1 MEPVRGNDVMKKI
14 LVLSAGV
21 LVAAAAMWASAN
33 PTQMLIQRIS
43 PTAQVCVAGQDCSPE
58 AMASSNVVVAARSGQ
73 QVYDQSCAACHNS
86 GAAGSPRIGAAGP
99 WQERYDTKG
108 FETLVTN
115 SINGI
120 GAMPP
125 KGGCMDCS
133 DDEIAASVRYILDR
147 SL

>member
-1 MEPVRGNDVMKKI
+1 MKKI
-14 LVLSAGV
+14 FVLSVGL
-21 LVAAAAMWASAN
+21 LVAVAAMWASAN

-43 PTAQVCVAGQDCSPE
+43 PTAQVCVSGQDCSPE
-58 AMASSNVVVAARSGQ
+58 AMASSSVTVAARSGQ

-86 GAAGSPRIGAAGP
+86 GAAGSPRIGAAAP
-99 WQERYDTKG
+99 WQDRYDSKG
-108 FETLVTN
+108 FDLLVTN

-133 DDEIAASVRYILDR
+133 DEEIAASVRYILDR